1 MEDNNQQ
8 NNEYTAKNI
17 TVLKGLQACR
27 MRPSMYIGDTGV
39 RGLHHL
45 VNEVVDNS
53 IDEAL
58 TGNCTF
64 ISVKINRDNSITVED
79 DGRGIP
85 VDIHPEEGKSALE
98 LVMTI
103 LHAGGKFDKK
113 TYKVSG
119 GLHGVG
125 VSCVNA
131 LSTWLEVL
139 VKREGKVYFQRYE
152 KGIPVTE
159 VKIVGT
165 YEGKT
170 GTTTSFLPDS
180 TIFTETIYQ
189 FEILESRLRELA
201 FLNKGIKIIL
211 QDERDGKKEEFQY
224 NGGIKEFV
232 QYLNKAKTPL
242 HQEIVYFSK
251 EHDRIAIEIA
261 MQYNDS
267 YNENVHSFVN
277 NINTVE
283 GGTHYSG
290 FATALTRAV
299 NDYIKKNRLTDTKL
313 AGEDVRE
320 GLTAIISIK
329 IPEPQFE
336 GQTKTKLG
344 NSEVKGLVDSI
355 VYDQLTHFYEENPQT
370 AKTIIGKIIMAAKA
384 REAARKAR
392 ELTRRKS
399 ALDSGSLPGKLADCQ
414 TRNAEDA
421 ELFIVEGDSA
431 AGTAISA
438 RDRLF
443 QAILP
448 LKGKILNVEKARL
461 DKMFANNEITTLIQA
476 IGTGIG
482 EEFDIAK
489 ARYHKIIL
497 LTDADSDGN
506 HISCLLLTFFYRHLR
521 PLIEA
526 GYIYIAQPP
535 LFKIIK
541 RKAYYYARDEN
552 SLKEKLGTIGSDVI
566 VQRFKGLG
574 EMDASELNE
583 TVMDP
588 EKRVLKKVAIEDA
601 ALADEIFTILMG
613 DQVEP
618 RKEFIIKH
626 ANRVKN
632 LDI

>member
-448 LKGKILNVEKARL
+448 LKGKILNVEKTRL
-461 DKMFANNEITTLIQA
+461 YKIFANNEITTLIQA

>member
-1 MEDNNQQ
+1 M
-8 NNEYTAKNI
+8 
-17 TVLKGLQACR
+17 
-27 MRPSMYIGDTGV
+27 
-39 RGLHHL
+39 
-45 VNEVVDNS
+45 
-53 IDEAL
+53 
-58 TGNCTF
+58 
-64 ISVKINRDNSITVED
+64 
-79 DGRGIP
+79 
-85 VDIHPEEGKSALE
+85 
-98 LVMTI
+98 
-103 LHAGGKFDKK
+103 
-113 TYKVSG
+113 
-119 GLHGVG
+119 
-125 VSCVNA
+125 
-131 LSTWLEVL
+131 
-139 VKREGKVYFQRYE
+139 
-152 KGIPVTE
+152 
-159 VKIVGT
+159 
-165 YEGKT
+165 
-170 GTTTSFLPDS
+170 
-180 TIFTETIYQ
+180 
-189 FEILESRLRELA
+189 
-201 FLNKGIKIIL
+201 
-211 QDERDGKKEEFQY
+211 
-224 NGGIKEFV
+224 
-232 QYLNKAKTPL
+232 
-242 HQEIVYFSK
+242 
-251 EHDRIAIEIA
+251 
-261 MQYNDS
+261 
-267 YNENVHSFVN
+267 
-277 NINTVE
+277 
-283 GGTHYSG
+283 
-290 FATALTRAV
+290 
-299 NDYIKKNRLTDTKL
+299 
-313 AGEDVRE
+313 
-320 GLTAIISIK
+320 
-329 IPEPQFE
+329 
-336 GQTKTKLG
+336 
-344 NSEVKGLVDSI
+344 
-355 VYDQLTHFYEENPQT
+355 
-370 AKTIIGKIIMAAKA
+370 
-384 REAARKAR
+384 
-392 ELTRRKS
+392 
-399 ALDSGSLPGKLADCQ
+399 PGKLADCQ

>member
-211 QDERDGKKEEFQY
+211 QDERDGKKEEFLY

-242 HQEIVYFSK
+242 HQEIIYFSK
-251 EHDRIAIEIA
+251 EHDKIAIEIA

-290 FATALTRAV
+290 FATALTRSV
-299 NDYIKKNRLTDTKL
+299 NDYIKKKKITYIKLT
-313 AGEDVRE
+313 GEDARE
-320 GLTAIISIK
+320 GL
-329 IPEPQFE
+329 
-336 GQTKTKLG
+336 
-344 NSEVKGLVDSI
+344 
-355 VYDQLTHFYEENPQT
+355 
-370 AKTIIGKIIMAAKA
+370 
-384 REAARKAR
+384 
-392 ELTRRKS
+392 
-399 ALDSGSLPGKLADCQ
+399 
-414 TRNAEDA
+414 
-421 ELFIVEGDSA
+421 
-431 AGTAISA
+431 
-438 RDRLF
+438 
-443 QAILP
+443 
-448 LKGKILNVEKARL
+448 
-461 DKMFANNEITTLIQA
+461 
-476 IGTGIG
+476 
-482 EEFDIAK
+482 
-489 ARYHKIIL
+489 
-497 LTDADSDGN
+497 
-506 HISCLLLTFFYRHLR
+506 
-521 PLIEA
+521 
-526 GYIYIAQPP
+526 
-535 LFKIIK
+535 
-541 RKAYYYARDEN
+541 
-552 SLKEKLGTIGSDVI
+552 
-566 VQRFKGLG
+566 
-574 EMDASELNE
+574 
-583 TVMDP
+583 
-588 EKRVLKKVAIEDA
+588 
-601 ALADEIFTILMG
+601 
-613 DQVEP
+613 
-618 RKEFIIKH
+618 
-626 ANRVKN
+626 
-632 LDI
+632 